1 MPDTPGA
8 PSTTTQAIAM
18 NATTLPVA
26 ASAAQATTLDTA
38 ALLLRASLGTM
49 FLAHGL
55 MKFLGFTLPGTAAF
69 FESVGFPGWA
79 AYIVSPAEVL
89 AGVALIVGFRTRLV
103 ALLSLP
109 ILLGAIVPHAG
120 AGWSFSNAGGGWEY
134 PVYLVATAVVVALLG
149 GGRYAISKPTA

>member
-1 MPDTPGA
+1 
-8 PSTTTQAIAM
+8 M
-18 NATTLPVA
+18 NATTLPSRATPMAVA
-26 ASAAQATTLDTA
+26 AAASRLDYA

-55 MKFLGFTLPGTAAF
+55 MKFITFTLPGTAAF
-69 FESVGFPGWA
+69 FESAGFPGWT
-79 AYIVSPAEVL
+79 AYIVAPAEVL
-89 AGVALIVGFRTRLV
+89 AGAALVVGFRTSLV

-134 PVYLVATAVVVALLG
+134 PVYLVATAVVVALIG
-149 GGRYAISKPTA
+149 GGRLALTSPRSSRVR

>member
-1 MPDTPGA
+1 
-8 PSTTTQAIAM
+8 M
-18 NATTLPVA
+18 NATTLSP
-26 ASAAQATTLDTA
+26 SATPETATTVATRLDYA

-55 MKFLGFTLPGTAAF
+55 LKFISFTLPGTAAF
-69 FESVGFPGWA
+69 FESVGFPGWT
-79 AYIVSPAEVL
+79 AYIVAPAEVL
-89 AGVALIVGFRTRLV
+89 AGVALIAGFRTRLV

-134 PVYLVATAVVVALLG
+134 PVFLVATAVVVALIG
-149 GGRYAISKPTA
+149 GGRLALTRPGA

>member
-1 MPDTPGA
+1 MN
-8 PSTTTQAIAM
+8 TTTLTSTNTKAAAIS
-18 NATTLPVA
+18 ATR
-26 ASAAQATTLDTA
+26 LDYA

-55 MKFLGFTLPGTAAF
+55 MKFVDFTLPGTAAF
-69 FESVGFPGWA
+69 FESVGFPGWT
-79 AYIVSPAEVL
+79 AYVVAPAEVL
-89 AGVALIVGFRTRLV
+89 AGIALIVGFRTRLV

-109 ILLGAIVPHAG
+109 ILLGAVVPHAG

-149 GGRYAISKPTA
+149 GGGLALTRPRG

>member
-1 MPDTPGA
+1 
-8 PSTTTQAIAM
+8 M
-18 NATTLPVA
+18 NATTLP
-26 ASAAQATTLDTA
+26 STTNSTA
-38 ALLLRASLGTM
+38 AAAISTARLDYATLLLRASLGTM

-55 MKFLGFTLPGTAAF
+55 MKFVDFTLPGTAAF
-69 FESVGFPGWA
+69 FESVGFPGWT

-109 ILLGAIVPHAG
+109 ILLGGIVPHAG

-149 GGRYAISKPTA
+149 GGRLALTRPSA

>member
-1 MPDTPGA
+1 
-8 PSTTTQAIAM
+8 M
-18 NATTLPVA
+18 NAISLP
-26 ASAAQATTLDTA
+26 ATANPETA
-38 ALLLRASLGTM
+38 AISATRLDFATLLLRASLGTM

-55 MKFLGFTLPGTAAF
+55 MKFVDFTLPGTAAF
-69 FESVGFPGWA
+69 FESVGFPGWT

-89 AGVALIVGFRTRLV
+89 AGVALIVGFRTRLA

-134 PVYLVATAVVVALLG
+134 PVFLVATAVVVALLG
-149 GGRYAISKPTA
+149 GGRLAVSRPHS

>member
-1 MPDTPGA
+1 
-8 PSTTTQAIAM
+8 M
-18 NATTLPVA
+18 NATTLPSTTTTA
-26 ASAAQATTLDTA
+26 ETTTLPATRLDYA

-55 MKFLGFTLPGTAAF
+55 MKLVDFTLPGTAAF
-69 FESVGFPGWA
+69 FESVGFPGWT

-89 AGVALIVGFRTRLV
+89 AGVALIVGFHTRLV

-149 GGRYAISKPTA
+149 GGRLALTRPRG

>member
-1 MPDTPGA
+1 MNTTTLS
-8 PSTTTQAIAM
+8 STTTSETAAIS
-18 NATTLPVA
+18 ATR
-26 ASAAQATTLDTA
+26 LDYA

-55 MKFLGFTLPGTAAF
+55 MKFVDFTLPGTAAF
-69 FESVGFPGWA
+69 FESIGFPGWT

-134 PVYLVATAVVVALLG
+134 PVYLVATAAVVALLG

>member
-1 MPDTPGA
+1 MNVTTLSSAGTLA
-8 PSTTTQAIAM
+8 PATTTD
-18 NATTLPVA
+18 L
-26 ASAAQATTLDTA
+26 A
-38 ALLLRASLGTM
+38 ALLLRSSLGVM

-55 MKFLGFTLPGTAAF
+55 MKFITFTLPGTYAF
-69 FESVGFPGWA
+69 FESAGFPGWA

-89 AGVALIVGFRTRLV
+89 AGIALIAGFRTRLV

-109 ILLGAIVPHAG
+109 ILLGAIAPHAG

-149 GGRYAISKPTA
+149 GGRYAVSKPKA

>member
-1 MPDTPGA
+1 
-8 PSTTTQAIAM
+8 M
-18 NATTLPVA
+18 NATTLTSNTTKA
-26 ASAAQATTLDTA
+26 AAISATRLDYA

-55 MKFLGFTLPGTAAF
+55 MKFVEFTLPGTAAF
-69 FESVGFPGWA
+69 FESVGFPGWT
-79 AYIVSPAEVL
+79 AYIVAPAEVL
-89 AGVALIVGFRTRLV
+89 AGIALIAGFRTRLV

-109 ILLGAIVPHAG
+109 ILLGAIVPHVG

-149 GGRYAISKPTA
+149 GGRLALTRPHA

>member
-1 MPDTPGA
+1 
-8 PSTTTQAIAM
+8 M
-18 NATTLPVA
+18 NTTTLPHARAVPSVATA
-26 ASAAQATTLDTA
+26 ASTNFTDHA
-38 ALLLRASLGTM
+38 ALLLRVGLGVM

-55 MKFLGFTLPGTAAF
+55 MKFITFTLPGTATF
-69 FESVGFPGWA
+69 FESVGFPGWT

-109 ILLGAIVPHAG
+109 ILLGSIIPHAG

-134 PVYLVATAVVVALLG
+134 PVYLVASAVVVALLG
-149 GGRYAISKPTA
+149 GGRYAVSRAKA

>member
-1 MPDTPGA
+1 MHATNLP
-8 PSTTTQAIAM
+8 
-18 NATTLPVA
+18 ATTEA
-26 ASAAQATTLDTA
+26 AAISATRQDYA

-55 MKFLGFTLPGTAAF
+55 MKFVDFTLPGTAAF

-89 AGVALIVGFRTRLV
+89 AGIALIVGFRTRLI
-103 ALLSLP
+103 AMLSLP
-109 ILLGAIVPHAG
+109 ILLGAIAPHAG

-149 GGRYAISKPTA
+149 GGRLATTRPHA

>member
-1 MPDTPGA
+1 MNAITL
-8 PSTTTQAIAM
+8 STTA
-18 NATTLPVA
+18 NAE
-26 ASAAQATTLDTA
+26 TA
-38 ALLLRASLGTM
+38 AISATRLDLATLLLRASLGTM

-55 MKFLGFTLPGTAAF
+55 MKFVDFTLPGTAAF
-69 FESVGFPGWA
+69 FESVGFPGWT

-89 AGVALIVGFRTRLV
+89 AGVALIAGFRTRLV

-134 PVYLVATAVVVALLG
+134 PVFLVATAVVVALLG
-149 GGRYAISKPTA
+149 GGRLAVSRPRA